1 MEPIISVEEELV
13 NKILV
18 DLGQKLDDKASC
30 KEIIDSVCAN
40 SVLTKIDA
48 SEEREKIRR
57 EIAEAFVVSS
67 WTQRIYFDV
76 RSIIMTVFG
85 AIITLV
91 VFWRVGTIDVVGDFL
106 LGFSTYFI
114 ALVLSR
120 LFDSRIILSSRSFL
134 KYVEGHYRLRDFI
147 VKNF

>member
-1 MEPIISVEEELV
+1 LEPTISVEEELV
-13 NKILV
+13 NKILIE
-18 DLGQKLDDKASC
+18 LGDKLDEKASC
-30 KEIIDSVCAN
+30 KELTDSVCAN
-40 SVLTKIDA
+40 TVLTKINA

-67 WTQRIYFDV
+67 WTQRVYFDV
-76 RSIIMTVFG
+76 RSIIMAIFG

-91 VFWRVGTIDVVGDFL
+91 VFWHVGTVNVAGDFI

-114 ALVLSR
+114 SLVLSR
-120 LFDSRIILSSRSFL
+120 LFDSGIVQVSRNFL
-134 KYVEGHYRLRDFI
+134 RYIEGHNKLRNFI

>member
-1 MEPIISVEEELV
+1 MESAVSVEEELV
-13 NKILV
+13 DKILIE
-18 DLGQKLDDKASC
+18 LGDKLDDKASC
-30 KEIIDSVCAN
+30 EEIIDSVCAN

-76 RSIIMTVFG
+76 RSIIMTIFG

-91 VFWRVGTIDVVGDFL
+91 VFWRVGTIDVAGDFL

-134 KYVEGHYRLRDFI
+134 KYIEGHYRLRDFI

>member
-1 MEPIISVEEELV
+1 MDPAISVEEELV
-13 NKILV
+13 NKILRELGGKPSAEALCK
-18 DLGQKLDDKASC
+18 DLIDPVCTNTVLIKLDSP
-30 KEIIDSVCAN
+30 KE
-40 SVLTKIDA
+40 L
-48 SEEREKIRR
+48 EKIRR

-67 WTQRIYFDV
+67 WTQRVYFDV
-76 RSIIMTVFG
+76 RSIIMTIFG

-91 VFWRVGTIDVVGDFL
+91 VFWRIDTVNVAGDFL

-120 LFDSRIILSSRSFL
+120 LFDSKIVQVSRNFL
-134 KYVEGHYRLRDFI
+134 RYIEGHNRLRDFI

>member
-1 MEPIISVEEELV
+1 METAVSVEEELV
-13 NKILV
+13 NKILIE
-18 DLGQKLDDKASC
+18 LGDKIDDKASC

-40 SVLTKIDA
+40 TVLTKIEA

-57 EIAEAFVVSS
+57 EIAEAFIVSS

-85 AIITLV
+85 AIITLG
-91 VFWRVGTIDVVGDFL
+91 VFWRVGTIDVTGDFL
-106 LGFSTYFI
+106 LGFSTYLT

-120 LFDSRIILSSRSFL
+120 LFDSRIVLVSRSFL
-134 KYVEGHYRLRDFI
+134 RYIEGHYRLRDFI